1 MKSCGSG
8 PCRTCCAW
16 DRKAEGITVD
26 GPPTAPWGCGSQA
39 SPNLPIFSSGFI
51 ARPEEPTQTPFP
63 SCARSRNTDLWRSN
77 TTNRLQHSDCNK
89 LLRSKQGSKYQ
100 TAFEITFPVQPDQC
114 NKSRNRD
121 HQLSPQK
128 HKQQVIDVH
137 NGGEIDC
144 SHDMIV

>member
-77 TTNRLQHSDCNK
+77 TNKLTDCNTVIATKCCAESKDPIIRRHSK
-89 LLRSKQGSKYQ
+89 LLFPFSRTNSTNHASGTINYIHKSTNSKLSTFTTEAKL
-100 TAFEITFPVQPDQC
+100 TAAMT
-114 NKSRNRD
+114 
-121 HQLSPQK
+121 
-128 HKQQVIDVH
+128 
-137 NGGEIDC
+137 
-144 SHDMIV
+144 